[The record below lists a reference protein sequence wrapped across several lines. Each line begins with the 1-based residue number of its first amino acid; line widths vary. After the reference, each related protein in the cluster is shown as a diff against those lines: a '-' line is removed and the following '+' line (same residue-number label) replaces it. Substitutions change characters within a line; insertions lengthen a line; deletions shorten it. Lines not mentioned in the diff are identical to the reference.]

1 MTMSTFGKDLIK
13 SANEALAIARG
24 EAEPARSVVVRDVDI
39 AAMRKRLG
47 LTQQE
52 FASRFG
58 LNVGILR
65 DWEQK
70 RRNPDKAARTLLAV
84 IDREPDA
91 VRRAL
96 EMA

>member
-1 MTMSTFGKDLIK
+1 
-13 SANEALAIARG
+13 
-24 EAEPARSVVVRDVDI
+24 VDI

-52 FASRFG
+52 FATSFG

-70 RRNPDKAARTLLAV
+70 RRNPDRAARTLLAV
-84 IDREPDA
+84 IEKEPAA
-91 VRRAL
+91 VKRAL
-96 EMA
+96 ANA